1 MGSVSISNWGEDTY
15 LASQKEY
22 FGYVQANYDKWA
34 KYGTEY
40 LNQQRKDWKEI
51 QESWQLKWAIAQAA
65 YAAAQTY
72 LADRALDAAKD
83 QAEKQ
88 YDIAD
93 RQQQIAETEYDRYST
108 YFAPCENKS
117 VQEEC
122 QRPEYREDIEAQ
134 VNRAGLAIRVQLAN
148 ERAMLRRRQAR
159 YCLGATVA
167 GDRELMLKEM
177 KLIAQAQEQTRRYL
191 EEREFNRQQVYF
203 NRKSQMLNLG
213 KGIPAQTIQS
223 YSGIAQITGVGS
235 EIELNARNQFYGAV
249 LSGLGGLIG
258 AFVPNVNTPL
268 GGIQGSRQA
277 SSIGVGGFSATPYG
291 QFTAGGNLP
300 VGGLTPITPS
310 Y

>member
-34 KYGTEY
+34 QYGTKY
-40 LNQQRKDWKEI
+40 LDQQRKDWKEV

-88 YDIAD
+88 YDIAN
-93 RQQQIAETEYDRYST
+93 RQQDIAESEYGRYSE

-117 VQEEC
+117 VREEC
-122 QRPEYREDIEAQ
+122 ERPEYREDIELQ
-134 VNRAGLAIRVQLAN
+134 VRRAGLAVRAQMAT
-148 ERAMLRRRQAR
+148 ERAMLNRRRTR
-159 YCLGATVA
+159 YCIGAAVA
-167 GDRELMLKEM
+167 GDRELMIKEM
-177 KLIAQAQEQTRRYL
+177 KLVAQAQEQTRRYL

-223 YSGIAQITGVGS
+223 YSGIAQITAAGS
-235 EIELNARNQFYGAV
+235 EIELAARNQFYGAV

-277 SSIGVGGFSATPYG
+277 SSIGVNTFGGNYAGPMMTGPQGMGGFG
-291 QFTAGGNLP
+291 AGM
-300 VGGLTPITPS
+300 V
-310 Y
+310 